1 MSRQSIPSSPAET
14 FGVLFNETRE
24 INERLVK
31 FFDLLSRSILPD
43 SSILL
48 SLELDMA
55 ILWLVHCDA
64 LFSYQMLLKGFDFE
78 NIEKCDRTD

>member
-55 ILWLVHCDA
+55 IL
-64 LFSYQMLLKGFDFE
+64 
-78 NIEKCDRTD
+78 